1 MSLSETS
8 LLCQMV
14 AALIGGG
21 AYLTADIAGALAKA
35 KEIRET
41 VMGHE

>member
-14 AALIGGG
+14 ASLIGGG
-21 AYLTADIAGALAKA
+21 AYAAGDIAGALAKA
-35 KEIRET
+35 KEIRDT